1 MAADCNGGRV
11 FVNVVVVLGT
21 EPVLAARSL
30 CCSWAPA
37 CVALDGIAM
46 FTDSWADAGLCPQSV
61 EKTPKATD
69 CRVVVAGVNAGGSAF
84 ESATPATWWF
94 EREGAAGCGCGC
106 ECASQ
111 GLAANLVFAE
121 GSDIVGLLYWSCC
134 TSMHGR
140 DAAQFEV

>member
-1 MAADCNGGRV
+1 M

-30 CCSWAPA
+30 CCSWASA
-37 CVALDGIAM
+37 YVALDGIAM
-46 FTDSWADAGLCPQSV
+46 FTVSWVDAELWPHSV
-61 EKTPKATD
+61 EKTPSATD
-69 CRVVVAGVNAGGSAF
+69 CLVVVAGVNAGGSAF
-84 ESATPATWWF
+84 ESAVLAAWF
-94 EREGAAGCGCGC
+94 GREAARCGC
-106 ECASQ
+106 ECASP
-111 GLAANLVFAE
+111 GLAANLIFAE